1 MGPDPICWSPYKKRL
16 GHTEIQEMHTHR
28 AKATLGPRW
37 KTRVATCRPRREAA
51 GETKPAESVAFCHGS
66 PSKLTLSVEG
76 SILSVDMRSG
86 CSS

>member
-51 GETKPAESVAFCHGS
+51 GETKPADSLILDLTTSRTMSKHISV
-66 PSKLTLSVEG
+66 
-76 SILSVDMRSG
+76 I
-86 CSS
+86 